1 MNTATGSPR
10 SNPSEPPL
18 DNNRSIKLDEG
29 RVVVLPDGEHVEP
42 LLVCEPRDLDGGPD
56 ALVLGGGAPGGGVG
70 GHVADAED
78 SELHVFLSDE
88 SKLIEL

>member
-1 MNTATGSPR
+1 MKTR
-10 SNPSEPPL
+10 QV
-18 DNNRSIKLDEG
+18 
-29 RVVVLPDGEHVEP
+29 RVLIHT
-42 LLVCEPRDLDGGPD
+42 LLVRSGGPD
-56 ALVLGGGAPGGGVG
+56 AFVIGRGAPGGRVG

>member
-1 MNTATGSPR
+1 VP
-10 SNPSEPPL
+10 PPEPH
-18 DNNRSIKLDEG
+18 I
-29 RVVVLPDGEHVEP
+29 
-42 LLVCEPRDLDGGPD
+42 VCEPRDLDGGPD
-56 ALVLGGGAPGGGVG
+56 ALVIGRGALGGGVG

>member
-1 MNTATGSPR
+1 MFEPTETESKETLDAFADDLVEILAR
-10 SNPSEPPL
+10 SES
-18 DNNRSIKLDEG
+18 
-29 RVVVLPDGEHVEP
+29 
-42 LLVCEPRDLDGGPD
+42 GPD
-56 ALVLGGGAPGGGVG
+56 ALVIGRGAPGGRVG